1 MIKKAFYSASL
12 FILLFFLNGCGFKP
26 ILLGTNYDF
35 SIKVGNSSG
44 NEYINSNIEN
54 KLKALKGIKKTFK
67 VDIIS
72 NETKS
77 ILSKDSKGDPTILE
91 IVINLNY
98 KLIEGGKV
106 LVNRSLTQ
114 RSTYNNISDKFELSK
129 SEEILKDNLIENLVS
144 DIINSASNLIL
155 NPMINDN

>member
-1 MIKKAFYSASL
+1 MIKKTLNLSFL
-12 FILLFFLNGCGFKP
+12 LILLFINGCGYKP
-26 ILLGTNYDF
+26 ILIGSNHEF
-35 SIKVGNSSG
+35 SIKVENFSG
-44 NEYINSNIEN
+44 NDYINYKIEN
-54 KLKALKGIKKTFK
+54 KLKALNGIKKTFK
-67 VDIIS
+67 INFVS
-72 NETKS
+72 NETKN

-98 KLIEGGKV
+98 KLIEDGKV
-106 LVNRSLTQ
+106 LVNKNLIQ

-129 SEEILKDNLIENLVS
+129 SEEILKDDLIENLVS

>member
-1 MIKKAFYSASL
+1 MITRVFNFSFL
-12 FILLFFLNGCGFKP
+12 FIILFFLNGCGFKP

>member
-1 MIKKAFYSASL
+1 MIKKVFNLPFL
-12 FILLFFLNGCGFKP
+12 FIILLFLNGCGFKP
-26 ILLGTNYDF
+26 ILLGTDYDF

-54 KLKALKGIKKTFK
+54 KLNALKGIKKTFN

-72 NETKS
+72 NESKN
-77 ILSKDSKGDPTILE
+77 IFSKDSKGDPAILE

-129 SEEILKDNLIENLVS
+129 SEDILKDNLVENLVS
-144 DIINSASNLIL
+144 DIINSATNL
-155 NPMINDN
+155 MINDN

>member
-1 MIKKAFYSASL
+1 MIKKTLNLCFLLVLL
-12 FILLFFLNGCGFKP
+12 FISGCGYKP
-26 ILLGTNYDF
+26 ILIGSDYDF
-35 SIKVGNSSG
+35 SIKVENSSG
-44 NEYINSNIEN
+44 KEDINSKIEN
-54 KLKALKGIKKTFK
+54 KLKILKGIKRTFK
-67 VDIIS
+67 VDFAS
-72 NETKS
+72 NETKN

-98 KLIEGGKV
+98 RLIEDSKV